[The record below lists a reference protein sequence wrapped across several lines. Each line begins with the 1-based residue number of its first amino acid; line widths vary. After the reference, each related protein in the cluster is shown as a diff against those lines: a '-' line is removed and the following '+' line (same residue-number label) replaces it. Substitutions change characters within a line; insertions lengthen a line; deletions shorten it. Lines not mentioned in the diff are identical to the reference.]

1 MTTVELLQQ
10 IGLNK
15 YEAEAY
21 YTLLTRGALTGYE
34 VGKFSQVPGSRSYE
48 VLERLL
54 EKGLAFVQPGDPPR
68 YSAQNPQDVFARFRS
83 TMETTL
89 NTLTIS
95 LASPAQADTMG
106 EFWIVRGQ
114 QNILAQ
120 VQTMIANVQASL
132 DLVLPAQLDLSA
144 EIAQARARGARVF
157 HASTAIYD
165 QHILLLVC
173 DGRAAL
179 VGTMTPADSCQ
190 AVLSSNM
197 ALLDVLHGYF
207 LHQQSTRRTV
217 PEAPI
222 AFPQPHSHSHNSDWM
237 DWEARKQRHLR
248 IVTADNRT
256 A

>member
-34 VGKFSQVPGSRSYE
+34 VGKYSQVPGSRSYE

-68 YSAQNPQDVFARFRS
+68 YAAQNPQDVFARFRS
-83 TMETTL
+83 SMETTL
-89 NTLTIS
+89 NTLATS
-95 LASPAQADTMG
+95 LASLAQADTMG

-120 VQTMIANVQASL
+120 MKTMLTGVQTSL
-132 DLVLPAQLDLSA
+132 DLVLPAQCDIA
-144 EIAQARARGARVF
+144 EQLAEARARGVRIF
-157 HASTAIYD
+157 HASTETRD
-165 QHILLLVC
+165 NRVLLLLR
-173 DGRAAL
+173 DGREAL
-179 VGTMTPADSCQ
+179 VGTLAPADSCQ
-190 AVLSSNM
+190 AVLSSNL
-197 ALLDVLHGYF
+197 ALLDALHGYF
-207 LHQQSTRRTV
+207 LQQQSTQRAI
-217 PEAPI
+217 PEI
-222 AFPQPHSHSHNSDWM
+222 ASGFPGIHDVDWL

-248 IVTADNRT
+248 LVSSGNRT

>member
-48 VLERLL
+48 VLERLI

-89 NTLTIS
+89 NTLATS
-95 LASPAQADTMG
+95 LASLARVDTTG

-114 QNILAQ
+114 QNVLAQ
-120 VQTMIANVQASL
+120 AKSMITGAQASL
-132 DLVLPAQLDLSA
+132 DLVLPAQYYPTEQIA
-144 EIAQARARGARVF
+144 ARNRGVRIFHFPTEIL
-157 HASTAIYD
+157 D
-165 QHILLLVC
+165 QHTLLLLC
-173 DGRAAL
+173 DGREAL
-179 VGTMTPADSCQ
+179 VGTLTPADSCQ

-197 ALLDVLHGYF
+197 ALLNALHGYF
-207 LHQQSTRRTV
+207 LYQQTARRPI

-222 AFPQPHSHSHNSDWM
+222 AFPQPNNVKSHDVDWM
-237 DWEARKQRHLR
+237 DWEARKQNHLLN
-248 IVTADNRT
+248 VSTNNRT